1 MYMDSP
7 GFQVVTKGN
16 KITVTV
22 PDYRMNRKT
31 EFQFDALTCYMRVNT
46 QKSDLPMLG
55 VYEVYSIASGNLT
68 LPYTVQ

>member
-31 EFQFDALTCYMRVNT
+31 EFQFDALTCYMRGKHPKVRPAHAWGIR
-46 QKSDLPMLG
+46 S
-55 VYEVYSIASGNLT
+55 V
-68 LPYTVQ
+68 